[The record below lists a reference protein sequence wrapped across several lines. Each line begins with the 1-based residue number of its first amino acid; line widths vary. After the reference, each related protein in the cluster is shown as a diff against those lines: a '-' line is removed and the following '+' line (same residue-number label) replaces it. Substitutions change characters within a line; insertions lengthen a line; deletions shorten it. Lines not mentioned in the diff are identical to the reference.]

1 MRGAIAGDIFGA
13 AYEGNPLKRDDFDLF
28 GRPRNFT
35 DDTVLTIATADALMT
50 DGDYATAYRRWGN
63 RFPGR
68 GFGGWFLDWL
78 GDPSR
83 GPYNSFGNGSAMR
96 VSPVGWAFDTL
107 EETLAE
113 AKRSAAVTHDHP
125 EGIKGARATA
135 AAIYLARKGATK
147 QDIRRE
153 ITARFNYDLDR
164 TIADIRP
171 NYSFDV
177 TCQGSVPE
185 SLIAFLDAD
194 DLEHTL
200 RLAISL
206 GGDADTQ
213 AAIAGAVAEAFWGGL
228 PDDIEAEVYRILP
241 PDMAM
246 VITNFQSKIHQPL

>member
-1 MRGAIAGDIFGA
+1 MLGAIAGDIFGA
-13 AYEGNPLKRDDFDLF
+13 PYEFDAYPHEDVGLF
-28 GRPRNFT
+28 NRERYFT

-113 AKRSAAVTHDHP
+113 AERSAAVTHNHP
-125 EGIKGARATA
+125 EGIKGAQATA
-135 AAIYLARKGATK
+135 AAIFLARTGATK

-153 ITARFNYDLDR
+153 ITARFNYDLTR
-164 TIADIRP
+164 TIADIRST
-171 NYSFDV
+171 YSFDV

-194 DLEHTL
+194 DFEHTL

-213 AAIAGAVAEAFWGGL
+213 AAIAGAVAEAYWGGL
-228 PDDIEAEVYRILP
+228 PPDLEAEARRCLP
-241 PDMAM
+241 SRMTTVVDRF
-246 VITNFQSKIHQPL
+246 TGTYCGR